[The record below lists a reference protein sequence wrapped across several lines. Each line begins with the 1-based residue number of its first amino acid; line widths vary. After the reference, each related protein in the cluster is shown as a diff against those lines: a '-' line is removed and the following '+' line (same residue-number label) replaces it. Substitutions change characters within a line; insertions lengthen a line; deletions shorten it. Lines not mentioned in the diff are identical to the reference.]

1 MSRRARTRRWSKWR
15 SALFL
20 IAIVFGGVS
29 LASGASILLKDGR
42 TLRGKIGLVAG
53 LAENPLSPKNDEGKG
68 ITFADDDLCRVF
80 IPTRQIEKILEA
92 DKGEIPEIIRI
103 EQRVA
108 KDARLKISRVG
119 PILKVT
125 KFDELGHRTTT
136 MATDKGPLDIIQGIT
151 EIGPVYTKV
160 EALMTKQHPVM
171 WDMRIRT
178 NSIPQDELSNLLAR
192 RIDPKNLEHRLK
204 VVRLYLQA
212 ELYPRA
218 QRALEGVI
226 RDFPNE
232 AKLANE
238 LQAMRQL
245 DARRIVK
252 EIQLRRDAGQ
262 HRLAFSWLDKFPAE
276 NVAGDILQQVREMLD
291 NYRDKNRQG
300 EQILTELKKHVAAI
314 DDSAVRVPCEALL
327 KEISDELNLNT
338 LGRMADYIRL
348 GDDEKLG
355 PEGKISLAFSG
366 WLLGSNH
373 GEQNLSITL
382 SLAKIRAL
390 VTRYLREPAPLE
402 RDKLFADLGGQ
413 EGAAPPLVA
422 QLIANMKP
430 PLAIPEPVAG
440 KKGLYKLQI
449 DGIDKEPNV
458 TYYVQVPPEY
468 DPLVRYPTILTLN
481 GAATTPEQQID
492 WWAGAPDANGN
503 RLGQATRH
511 GYIVIATEWRK
522 EGQKEYEFSAREH
535 AAVLGSLRDAC
546 RRFSIDTDRVFLSGH
561 SMGGNAAW
569 DMGLAHP
576 DLWAGVIPIVA
587 QAEKYCRLYWENAG
601 LVPFYVLAGEYDGDK
616 MIKNAETLNRYM
628 KKGFDVTYT
637 EYIGRGHEDFYE
649 DIQRIFDWMSH
660 RKPRNFFPKE
670 FTVVTMR
677 TWDNYFW
684 WLEGRDFPSKGMI
697 EPSDWPENGA
707 APRSTKPFSITA
719 RVLATNGVSITTGT
733 AKVTVWLS
741 PENVDFSKQIRA
753 TLNNHPINPKR
764 GSSMWVTPDLRVLL
778 EDVRTRADRLHPFWA
793 KIE

>member
-1 MSRRARTRRWSKWR
+1 MSRRARTRRWSEWR
-15 SALFL
+15 SALVL
-20 IAIVFGGVS
+20 VAVVLGGAS
-29 LASGASILLKDGR
+29 TASGASILLKDGR
-42 TLRGKIGLVAG
+42 ALRGKIGLVGG
-53 LAENPLSPKNDEGKG
+53 LAENPNLPKGDDTKG
-68 ITFADDDLCRVF
+68 ITFVDDNLCRVF
-80 IPTRQIEKILEA
+80 IPTRQIEKVLEA
-92 DKGEIPEIIRI
+92 DKGEVPEVIRI
-103 EQRVA
+103 DQHIA
-108 KDARLKISRVG
+108 NAARLKISRVG
-119 PILKVT
+119 PILSVT
-125 KFDELGHRTTT
+125 PFDALGHRTLT
-136 MATDKGPLDIIQGIT
+136 MATDKGPLSVIQGIT

-160 EALMTKQHPVM
+160 EALMMKQHAVM

-178 NSIPQDELSNLLAR
+178 NSIPEEELTNLLAR

-218 QRALEGVI
+218 RRALEGVI
-226 RDFPNE
+226 RDFPKE
-232 AKLANE
+232 AKLADE
-238 LQAMRQL
+238 LQAMHQL

-262 HRLAFSWLDKFPAE
+262 HFMAYSFLDKFPAE
-276 NVAGDILQQVREMLD
+276 NVAGDILEQVREMLD
-291 NYRDKNRQG
+291 KYREQIKQR
-300 EQILTELKKHVAAI
+300 EQILMELKKYVAAI
-314 DDSAVRVPCEALL
+314 DDSALRVQCETLL
-327 KEISDELNLNT
+327 KEIGDELNMNT
-338 LGRMADYIRL
+338 LDRMADYIRL
-348 GDDEKLG
+348 SDDENLSS
-355 PEGKISLAFSG
+355 EQKISLAFSG

-373 GEQNLSITL
+373 GQQNLAVTL

-390 VTRYLREPAPLE
+390 VTRYLREPAALE
-402 RDKLFADLGGQ
+402 REKMFADLGGM
-413 EGAAPPLVA
+413 ESAGPPLVA

-430 PLAIPEPVAG
+430 PLAIPEPEAG

-449 DGIDKEPNV
+449 GGADKEPDV
-458 TYYVQVPPEY
+458 TYYVQLPPEY

-492 WWAGAPDANGN
+492 WWAGAQDDKGN

-511 GYIVIATEWRK
+511 GYIVIAVEWRK

-561 SMGGNAAW
+561 SLGGNAVW
-569 DMGLAHP
+569 DIGLAHP

-649 DIQRIFDWMSH
+649 DIQHIFDWMGR

-684 WLEGRDFPSKGMI
+684 WLEGRDLPSKGMI
-697 EPSDWPENGA
+697 EPSDWPESGA
-707 APRSTKPFSITA
+707 APRGTMPVRITA
-719 RVLATNGVSITTGT
+719 RVLATNGVSITTGS
-733 AKVTVWLS
+733 AKVTAWLS
-741 PENVDFSKQIRA
+741 PEIVDFSKQVRA

-764 GSSMWVTPDLRVLL
+764 GSSMWVTPDLCVLL